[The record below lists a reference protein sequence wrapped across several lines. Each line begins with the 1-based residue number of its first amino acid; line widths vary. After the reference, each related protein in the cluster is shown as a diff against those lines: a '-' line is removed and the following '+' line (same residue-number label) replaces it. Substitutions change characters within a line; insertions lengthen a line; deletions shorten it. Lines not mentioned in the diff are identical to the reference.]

1 MKKSVKLSDSVHAL
15 VLIATDPFHNLTS
28 ARLAESIKTNPSF
41 VRQIMIKLKKAGII
55 ESVTGHPQPH
65 LALDAKKISLL
76 DIYRAVEGDTPLLQL
91 DTNINPECGPGVNIQ
106 LSLKD
111 YYGEIQKN
119 IEKQMAA
126 VSLKNIIDN
135 YEQRLDNPK
144 EDYLQLI
151 TNKY

>member
-15 VLIATDPFHNLTS
+15 VLISTDPFHNLTS

-41 VRQIMIKLKKAGII
+41 VRQIMSKLKQAGII
-55 ESVTGHPQPH
+55 ESVTGHPQPK
-65 LALDAKKISLL
+65 LAIDPKSISLL
-76 DIYRAVEGDTPLLQL
+76 DIYRAVEGDAPLLQL

-111 YYGEIQKN
+111 YYNVIQQN

-126 VSLKNIIDN
+126 IDLQSIIDN
-135 YEQRLDNPK
+135 YEKRLENPK
-144 EDYLQLI
+144 SDYLQLI
-151 TNKY
+151 ADK